1 MKKFLGKPVIDVNK
15 SDFYPETPYY
25 EDMRVVFL
33 AHFFE
38 KRKEE
43 VEVESQMHGLF
54 KYYYRKTGMV
64 RRLLAIFLFLL
75 MVFKKP
81 AWCSALGDTISAD
94 CTQGADGKVYFTFTP
109 FFVASSQVTI
119 LSFGIMYFLIGFQTL
134 KIHFSKAI
142 VRNELIKFYLLLTL
156 FVAGLLV
163 SILESL
169 GAFARTEIT
178 TLFGL
183 LFAFFYF
190 KLVIKAMRYFL
201 RMISYSWEVLLLWFL
216 NVFIFALIARLA
228 FEDVDIGSPSFFQG
242 YSFASFADSLSS
254 IFALISLQ
262 SFPDILVDAHAKN
275 PISIIL
281 FIPFLVFSSI
291 LIGASIIGNYYFHFK
306 MCYIENLNEQYAR
319 HPEFRAKV
327 VPLLKEKFLNPLQ
340 AKGAMNQLAFQLK
353 REQQTGQIIPL
364 VDEGRKAT
372 LFKLKRAVKK
382 ITILKNFN
390 LKTPQNSFRA
400 LYLRLRASFAYKVVD
415 FVVSVYA
422 VALPLISLSKGNGL
436 TIADNVQ
443 VSELIGTLFLID
455 FVVFAKFN
463 VKDNFWSTLRVVEL
477 ISSLGMVIF
486 SHITYLFPLDFRT
499 DILIG
504 STFFF
509 RAWAFASLLKLFRIH
524 KIFLNS
530 IDYKVIIKTLQHI
543 LPIISEFLVIYLFLV
558 VFFSGISFVMLGG
571 TYTEGLRPIFAELT
585 GRDLETVY
593 AFNDLL
599 GSFVAISFF
608 NLGGEFNDI
617 GLPAVIAFQRGGSS
631 QTTNVLLTIFFYI
644 YSIISEL
651 MIVNLIIGLT
661 MDFLMAYGDNNALL
675 IKTNRAFTSNT
686 NIIDRVLGLKTLEN
700 YGLDDPA
707 ADEPKDQDPA
717 HAELSM
723 ELSKDFESVEY

>member
-1 MKKFLGKPVIDVNK
+1 
-15 SDFYPETPYY
+15 
-25 EDMRVVFL
+25 
-33 AHFFE
+33 
-38 KRKEE
+38 
-43 VEVESQMHGLF
+43 
-54 KYYYRKTGMV
+54 
-64 RRLLAIFLFLL
+64 
-75 MVFKKP
+75 
-81 AWCSALGDTISAD
+81 
-94 CTQGADGKVYFTFTP
+94 
-109 FFVASSQVTI
+109 
-119 LSFGIMYFLIGFQTL
+119 
-134 KIHFSKAI
+134 
-142 VRNELIKFYLLLTL
+142 
-156 FVAGLLV
+156 
-163 SILESL
+163 
-169 GAFARTEIT
+169 
-178 TLFGL
+178 
-183 LFAFFYF
+183 
-190 KLVIKAMRYFL
+190 
-201 RMISYSWEVLLLWFL
+201 
-216 NVFIFALIARLA
+216 
-228 FEDVDIGSPSFFQG
+228 
-242 YSFASFADSLSS
+242 
-254 IFALISLQ
+254 
-262 SFPDILVDAHAKN
+262 
-275 PISIIL
+275 
-281 FIPFLVFSSI
+281 
-291 LIGASIIGNYYFHFK
+291 

>member
-1 MKKFLGKPVIDVNK
+1 MNKFLGKPVIDVNK

-38 KRKEE
+38 KRKED
-43 VEVESQMHGLF
+43 VEVESQMYGLF

-81 AWCSALGDTISAD
+81 AWCTALGDAVSAD
-94 CTQGADGKVYFTFTP
+94 CTHGADGRVYYSFTP
-109 FFVASSQVTI
+109 FFVESGQVTV
-119 LSFGIMYFLIGFQTL
+119 LSFAIMYFLLGFHML

-142 VRNELIKFYLLLTL
+142 VRNELIKFYLLLVL

-169 GAFARTEIT
+169 GALAPSEATTFA
-178 TLFGL
+178 GL

-190 KLVIKAMRYFL
+190 KLVIKALRYFTK
-201 RMISYSWEVLLLWFL
+201 MISYSWEVLLLWFL

-228 FEDVDIGSPSFFQG
+228 FEDVDIGSPSFFEG
-242 YSFASFADSLSS
+242 YSFASFTDSLSS
-254 IFALISLQ
+254 ILALINLQ
-262 SFPDILVDAHAKN
+262 SFPDILVDAHAKH
-275 PISIIL
+275 PISIVL

-291 LIGASIIGNYYFHFK
+291 LIGSSIIGNYYFHFK

-319 HPEFRAKV
+319 HPEFRTKV
-327 VPLLKEKFLNPLQ
+327 APLLKEKFLNPRL
-340 AKGAMNQLAFQLK
+340 AKGAMNQLAYQLK
-353 REQQTGQIIPL
+353 REELTGQPQTNA
-364 VDEGRKAT
+364 DEGRRAT

-382 ITILKNFN
+382 IQALKNFN

-400 LYLRLRASFAYKVVD
+400 IYLRLRASFAYKVVD
-415 FVVSVYA
+415 FVVSAYA
-422 VALPLISLSKGNGL
+422 VALPLISLSRGNGL

-443 VSELIGTLFLID
+443 VSELLGTLFLID
-455 FVVFAKFN
+455 FLVFAKFA
-463 VKDNFWSTLRVVEL
+463 VKDNFWGTLRVIEL
-477 ISSLGMVIF
+477 LSSLGMVLF
-486 SHITYLFPLDFRT
+486 SHVMYLFPLDFRT
-499 DILIG
+499 DNLIG

-543 LPIISEFLVIYLFLV
+543 IPIISEFLVIYVFLV
-558 VFFSGISFVMLGG
+558 VFFSGLSFAILGG
-571 TYTEGLRPIFAELT
+571 TYTEGLRPVFAELT
-585 GRDLETVY
+585 GRELEAVY
-593 AFNDLL
+593 SFNDLL

-608 NLGGEFNDI
+608 NIGGEFNEI
-617 GLPAVIAFQRGGSS
+617 GLPAVVALQQRGAGP
-631 QTTNVLLTIFFYI
+631 TTNVLLTIFFYL
-644 YSIISEL
+644 YTIISEL

-700 YGLDDPA
+700 YEIEDSVV
-707 ADEPKDQDPA
+707 EPPKEPVPTNPD
-717 HAELSM
+717 LSM
-723 ELSKDFESVEY
+723 ELSKDFESVDY